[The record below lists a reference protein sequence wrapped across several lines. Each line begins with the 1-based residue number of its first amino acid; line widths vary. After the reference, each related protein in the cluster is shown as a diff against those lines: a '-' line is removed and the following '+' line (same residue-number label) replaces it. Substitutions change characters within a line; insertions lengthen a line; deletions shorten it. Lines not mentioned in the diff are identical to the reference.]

1 MTVLKKNDSVV
12 VIDYIKNSDLTSNVK
27 EIVPQDKLVVLDFED
42 TENLQSLSYNELNYT
57 DDMSKNNKMRAIYY
71 KAKSSLELL
80 NCLNDKE
87 LSNMA
92 KIYFSSM
99 ATIVYSVNQFASLKD
114 IVNCL
119 TDCDTRMDYINRVP
133 KDLKEIIDD
142 EINTVLRL
150 DTVLSTRKSVEEI
163 LSTTCLLEQFM
174 KTNFMFKNTSEN
186 NINFEN
192 CFDEG
197 KVIVIKINDDISD
210 NKNIKDMLT
219 LFFVTK
225 VHTACKNRA
234 VKLDGN
240 QNRVHLVIDDAH
252 TMSNTLKQL
261 ENIIP
266 QTRVVNLK
274 PVLAV
279 QNLSQLPN
287 STLQTMNI
295 SGFNFMFLSG
305 LDEKAYK
312 ILESDLSPYTFDDVK
327 NIEKYHSL
335 NLVLNNDGRREV
347 FLTKLPVVLEVC
359 NIK

>member
-1 MTVLKKNDSVV
+1 MKKKILTLCLSVMV
-12 VIDYIKNSDLTSNVK
+12 SVPLIGVAGCTSTSV
-27 EIVPQDKLVVLDFED
+27 DK
-42 TENLQSLSYNELNYT
+42 
-57 DDMSKNNKMRAIYY
+57 
-71 KAKSSLELL
+71 
-80 NCLNDKE
+80 
-87 LSNMA
+87 
-92 KIYFSSM
+92 
-99 ATIVYSVNQFASLKD
+99 
-114 IVNCL
+114 
-119 TDCDTRMDYINRVP
+119 
-133 KDLKEIIDD
+133 IDD
-142 EINTVLRL
+142 KVTIGLVTDIGGING
-150 DTVLSTRKSVEEI
+150 SRKSVEEI

-197 KVIVIKINDDISD
+197 KVILIKINDDISD